1 MNGIEKES
9 LLAILDGFEKKTNS
23 LTLSKLVL
31 NTYKVDRHY
40 TFNNKLY
47 ASGFYCIRKCI
58 AVEIKPYF
66 LFNFNDLFSF
76 PDFKG
81 SLYVP

>member
-31 NTYKVDRHY
+31 NTYQVDRHY

-47 ASGFYCIRKCI
+47 ASGSYCIRKFI
-58 AVEIKPYF
+58 AVKIKPYF
-66 LFNFNDLFSF
+66 
-76 PDFKG
+76 
-81 SLYVP
+81 SLQF